1 MGFFFFL
8 SPKDVRDDYSW
19 FDFSFFFF
27 FLNRNINSPFRFS
40 YFVKIAGIQNTGKRY
55 MGNTY
60 EIMNENRMLNEH

>member
-1 MGFFFFL
+1 MGFFF
-8 SPKDVRDDYSW
+8 
-19 FDFSFFFF
+19 FFFF